1 MSTLTEKEISMTE
14 KEIEEFVKQL
24 PYLNKEESYI
34 IHREEGPYRFE
45 YLLPNGE
52 LIIASNSITINW
64 PFGMEKKEYSKQAL
78 KDCLNN
84 HKYIGIGV
92 YHRRVRSR

>member
-1 MSTLTEKEISMTE
+1 MTE

-24 PYLNKEESYI
+24 PYLNKGECYI
-34 IHREEGPYRFE
+34 VHREEGPYRFE

-52 LIIASNSITINW
+52 LVIASNSINPIGAAQRKT
-64 PFGMEKKEYSKQAL
+64 SKQVL
-78 KDCLNN
+78 KESLNN

-92 YHRRVRSR
+92 YHRYVGSG

>member
-1 MSTLTEKEISMTE
+1 MTE

-24 PYLNKEESYI
+24 PYLNEYESYI
-34 IHREEGPYRFE
+34 IHREEGRYRFE

-52 LIIASNSITINW
+52 LIIASNSITINR
-64 PFGMEKKEYSKQAL
+64 PFGIENKEYSKQAL
-78 KDCLNN
+78 KESLNN

-92 YHRRVRSR
+92 YHKYVRSI

>member
-1 MSTLTEKEISMTE
+1 MSTSTEKEISMTE

-24 PYLNKEESYI
+24 PYLNKGECYI

-52 LIIASNSITINW
+52 LIIASNSIGLNS
-64 PFGMEKKEYSKQAL
+64 PFGITQRKTSKQAL
-78 KDCLNN
+78 KESLKN
-84 HKYIGIGV
+84 HKYIGIGI
-92 YHRRVRSR
+92 YHRHVRSR

>member
-1 MSTLTEKEISMTE
+1 MTE

-24 PYLNKEESYI
+24 PWLNKGECYI

-52 LIIASNSITINW
+52 LVIASNSINPIGAAQRET
-64 PFGMEKKEYSKQAL
+64 SKQVL
-78 KDCLNN
+78 KESLKN
-84 HKYIGIGV
+84 HKYISIGM
-92 YHRRVRSR
+92 YHRHVRSI